1 MPKDLPKL
9 KLLSM
14 REYGKVDR
22 NDPLRHYYAP
32 VIGRLYRQRVEM
44 SLAECSGGK
53 RILEVGFGS
62 GLSFL
67 NLNELYDEIYGLDL
81 KADATQVEE
90 VFRNKG
96 IIVQLTNGDV
106 LQMPYED
113 SFFDTILLISIL
125 EHMKPEQLDA
135 AFTEI
140 RRVLRPGGQVVYG
153 VPVERP
159 FMTFAFLLLR
169 YNIHKHHFSTETD
182 VYLAAEK
189 ILNEVR
195 TETMQTPM
203 GPVYQIGHF
212 TKRQSSQQ

>member
-182 VYLAAEK
+182 VYLAAKK